1 MLTAGVAVDKATLN
15 FDREFSYIVPPQFAD
30 AICVGANVLV
40 PFGRGNTLR
49 QGVVLSLEEKAVT
62 KGLKSIADVKTE
74 QWAVTPFALKLVEY
88 IKETTFCTYYD
99 AAKAVIPYGS
109 QYRISKGRLEL
120 KHKVQKEI
128 YYTADLSAPVT
139 KFTPKQQ
146 AVYLYLQNQHKT
158 IKQICDDC
166 NVTRA
171 VVDKLAEKGCLI
183 AEEREKQPQ
192 TEFAVQKAEDI
203 CLNEYQQ
210 KVFDDITA
218 ADDCRP
224 HLVYGVTSSGKTAV
238 FIKLIQQCL
247 ESGKTAMLLV
257 PEISL
262 TPQVINKMCS
272 HFGDT
277 VSVLHS
283 KLTQKERLWHY
294 NRVLQGKAKV
304 VVGTRSAVFAPCDNI
319 GLIIID
325 EEHEKT
331 FKSENSPRYSAVRVA
346 SFIAKEKG
354 AKLVLASATPSIES
368 YYLAKNGYYHLHKME
383 KRYNDMP
390 LPQVEVIDMR
400 MQAITGDTGVLSD
413 PVIKYLSDNMR
424 EPDTEKRKQSI
435 ILINRRGYSTVGV
448 CKECRETLQ
457 CDSCSVNLVKHKNDN
472 KLSCHY
478 CSRSY
483 RIIDRCPKCGGEI
496 QYVGYGTQ
504 RVEEYISQCI
514 PAARILRMDAD
525 TTLKAGTHSEML
537 RDFADKKYD
546 ILVGTQMVAKGLDF
560 KDVNLVCVLGIDGA
574 LNQESYNSSES
585 AFSLLTQVI
594 GRAGRWTED
603 ALAVVQTYDSANP
616 IISLAQNA
624 DYESFYNREIAF
636 RKMNIYPPFC
646 TMCQVA
652 FTGEKEISVAKD
664 SARFLRI
671 IEKLSPKLEGAPL
684 VVLGPVPFSV
694 SMVNDIYR
702 YRLTLKCKNTKK
714 FRDFL
719 RLVIDEYL
727 KDTENKSDIYVNM
740 NPVNE

>member
-1 MLTAGVAVDKATLN
+1 
-15 FDREFSYIVPPQFAD
+15 
-30 AICVGANVLV
+30 
-40 PFGRGNTLR
+40 
-49 QGVVLSLEEKAVT
+49 
-62 KGLKSIADVKTE
+62 
-74 QWAVTPFALKLVEY
+74 
-88 IKETTFCTYYD
+88 
-99 AAKAVIPYGS
+99 
-109 QYRISKGRLEL
+109 
-120 KHKVQKEI
+120 
-128 YYTADLSAPVT
+128 
-139 KFTPKQQ
+139 
-146 AVYLYLQNQHKT
+146 
-158 IKQICDDC
+158 
-166 NVTRA
+166 
-171 VVDKLAEKGCLI
+171 
-183 AEEREKQPQ
+183 
-192 TEFAVQKAEDI
+192 
-203 CLNEYQQ
+203 
-210 KVFDDITA
+210 
-218 ADDCRP
+218 
-224 HLVYGVTSSGKTAV
+224 
-238 FIKLIQQCL
+238 
-247 ESGKTAMLLV
+247 
-257 PEISL
+257 
-262 TPQVINKMCS
+262 
-272 HFGDT
+272 
-277 VSVLHS
+277 
-283 KLTQKERLWHY
+283 
-294 NRVLQGKAKV
+294 
-304 VVGTRSAVFAPCDNI
+304 
-319 GLIIID
+319 
-325 EEHEKT
+325 
-331 FKSENSPRYSAVRVA
+331 
-346 SFIAKEKG
+346 
-354 AKLVLASATPSIES
+354 
-368 YYLAKNGYYHLHKME
+368 
-383 KRYNDMP
+383 
-390 LPQVEVIDMR
+390 MR

-435 ILINRRGYSTVGV
+435 IIINRRGYSTVGV

>member
-30 AICVGANVLV
+30 SICVGANVLV

-49 QGVVLSLEEKAVT
+49 QGVVLSVQETENT
-62 KGLKSIADVKTE
+62 KGLKTITDVKTE
-74 QWAVTPFALKLVEY
+74 QWAVTPFALRLVEY

-109 QYRISKGRLEL
+109 QYKISNGRLEL
-120 KHKVQKEI
+120 KHKPQTEI
-128 YYTADLSAPVT
+128 YYTADLSALVT
-139 KFTPKQQ
+139 KLTPKQQ
-146 AVYLYLQNQHKT
+146 TVYQYLQNKHKT

-166 NVTRA
+166 GVTKA
-171 VVDKLAEKGCLI
+171 VVDKLMEKGLLMS
-183 AEEREKQPQ
+183 EEREKEPQ
-192 TEFAVQKAEDI
+192 TEAVTQKAADI
-203 CLNEYQQ
+203 RLNEYQQ
-210 KVFDDITA
+210 KVFDDIVA
-218 ADDCRP
+218 SDDEKP
-224 HLVYGVTSSGKTAV
+224 HLIYGVTSSGKTAV
-238 FIKLIQQCL
+238 FIRLIQNCL
-247 ESGKTAMLLV
+247 ASGKTAMLLV

-262 TPQVINKMCS
+262 TPQVITHMRN

-331 FKSENSPRYSAVRVA
+331 FKSENSPRYSAIRVA

-368 YYLAKNGYYHLHKME
+368 YYLAQNGFYHLHKME

-400 MQAITGDTGVLSD
+400 MQAMIGDTGVLSD
-413 PVIKYLSDNMR
+413 PVIKYLSDNIR
-424 EPDTEKRKQSI
+424 DNKQSI

-478 CSRSY
+478 CARSY
-483 RIIDRCPKCGGEI
+483 KITDKCPKCGGEI

-504 RVEEYISQCI
+504 RVEEYITQCI
-514 PAARILRMDAD
+514 PQARVLRMDAD
-525 TTLKAGTHSEML
+525 TTMKQDSHSEML
-537 RDFADKKYD
+537 QDFANKKYD

-560 KDVNLVCVLGIDGA
+560 KDVNLVCVIGIDGA
-574 LNQESYNSSES
+574 LNQESYNSGET

-594 GRAGRWTED
+594 GRAGRWTDE
-603 ALAVVQTYDSANP
+603 ALAVVQTYDTSNP
-616 IISLAQNA
+616 IISLAQKA
-624 DYESFYNREIAF
+624 DYERFYNREIAF

-652 FTGEKEISVAKD
+652 FTSDKAINAARD
-664 SARFLRI
+664 SARFLQI
-671 IEKLSPKLEGAPL
+671 IQKLSSKLEGMPL
-684 VVLGPVPFSV
+684 VVLGPVPFTV
-694 SMVNDIYR
+694 SMVNGIHR

-719 RLVIDEYL
+719 RTVIDEYL
-727 KDTENKSDIYVNM
+727 KDTNNKSDIYVNM

>member
-1 MLTAGVAVDKATLN
+1 MLTAGVAIDKATLN
-15 FDREFSYIVPPQFAD
+15 FDKEFSYIVPAQFAD
-30 AICVGANVLV
+30 VICVGANVLV
-40 PFGRGNTLR
+40 PFGRGNVLR
-49 QGVVLSLEEKAVT
+49 QGIVLSLSET
-62 KGLKSIADVKTE
+62 TDIKGLKSIVDVKAE
-74 QWAVTPFALKLVEY
+74 QWSVTPFALKLVEY
-88 IKETTFCTYYD
+88 IRETTFCTYYD

-109 QYRISKGRLEL
+109 QYKIHNGRLEL
-120 KHKVQKEI
+120 KHRLQKEL
-128 YYTADLSAPVT
+128 YYTADLSASVT
-139 KFTPKQQ
+139 KLTPKQQ
-146 AVYLYLQNQHKT
+146 SVYTYLQNQHKT
-158 IKQICDDC
+158 IKQICEDC

-171 VVDKLAEKGCLI
+171 VADKLVEKGMLTV
-183 AEEREKQPQ
+183 EEREKEPHI
-192 TEFAVQKAEDI
+192 EMSVPKAEDI

-210 KVFDDITA
+210 KVFDDIA
-218 ADDCRP
+218 SAEDAKP
-224 HLVYGVTSSGKTAV
+224 HLIYGVTSSGKTAV
-238 FIKLIQQCL
+238 FIRLIQKCL
-247 ESGKTAMLLV
+247 DSGKTAMLLV

-304 VVGTRSAVFAPCDNI
+304 VVGTRSAVFAPCENI

-346 SFIAKEKG
+346 SFIAREKG

-368 YYLAKNGYYHLHKME
+368 YYLAKNGFYHLHKME

-400 MQAITGDTGVLSD
+400 MQALTGDTGVLSD
-413 PVIKYLSDNMR
+413 PVIKYLSDNIR
-424 EPDTEKRKQSI
+424 DNKQSI

-483 RIIDRCPKCGGEI
+483 RIIDKCPKCGGEI

-514 PAARILRMDAD
+514 PQARILRMDAD
-525 TTLKAGTHSEML
+525 TTLKAGSHTEML
-537 RDFADKKYD
+537 KDFADKKYD

-574 LNQESYNSSES
+574 LNQDFYNSGES

-594 GRAGRWTED
+594 GRAGRWTDE
-603 ALAVVQTYDSANP
+603 ALAVVQTYDSTNP
-616 IISLAQNA
+616 IIDMARKA

-636 RKMNIYPPFC
+636 RKLNIYPPFC

-652 FTGEKEISVAKD
+652 FTSGRETAAAKD
-664 SARFLRI
+664 SARFLQLI
-671 IEKLSPKLEGAPL
+671 QKFSPKLEGTPL

-694 SMVNDIYR
+694 SMVNDVYR

-727 KDTENKSDIYVNM
+727 KDTNNKSDIYVNM

>member
-1 MLTAGVAVDKATLN
+1 MLTAGVAIDKATLN
-15 FDREFSYIVPPQFAD
+15 FDREFSYIVPQQFAD
-30 AICVGANVLV
+30 TIRVGANVLV
-40 PFGRGNTLR
+40 PFGRGNNLR
-49 QGVVLSLEEKAVT
+49 QGVVLSLKETADT
-62 KGLKSIADVKTE
+62 KGLKYIVDAKTE
-74 QWAVTPFALKLVEY
+74 QWAVTPFALKLVEH
-88 IKETTFCTYYD
+88 IKETTFCTFYD

-109 QYRISKGRLEL
+109 QYKIQNGKLEL
-120 KHKVQKEI
+120 KHRLQKEI
-128 YYTADLSAPVT
+128 YYTADLSALVT
-139 KFTPKQQ
+139 KLTPKQQ
-146 AVYLYLQNQHKT
+146 IVYTYLQNQHKT

-166 NVTRA
+166 NVTKA
-171 VVDKLAEKGCLI
+171 VVDKLLEKGLLV
-183 AEEREKQPQ
+183 AQEREKEPQ
-192 TEFAVQKAEDI
+192 IDFSLPKAADVQLNDI
-203 CLNEYQQ
+203 QQ
-210 KVFDDITA
+210 KVFDDIAET
-218 ADDCRP
+218 DDAKP
-224 HLVYGVTSSGKTAV
+224 HLIYGVTSSGKTAV
-238 FIKLIQQCL
+238 FIKLIQHCL
-247 ESGKTAMLLV
+247 DSGKTAMLLV

-331 FKSENSPRYSAVRVA
+331 FKSENSPRYSAIRVA
-346 SFIAKEKG
+346 SFIAKEKC

-368 YYLAKNGYYHLHKME
+368 YYLAKNGFYHLHKME

-400 MQAITGDTGVLSD
+400 MQAMIGDTGVLSD
-413 PVIKYLSDNMR
+413 PVIKYLSDNIR
-424 EPDTEKRKQSI
+424 DKKQSI

-483 RIIDRCPKCGGEI
+483 KIIDKCPKCGGEI

-514 PAARILRMDAD
+514 PRARILRMDAD
-525 TTLKAGTHSEML
+525 TTLKAGSHTEML
-537 RDFADKKYD
+537 KDFADKKYD

-574 LNQESYNSSES
+574 LNQDFYNSGES

-594 GRAGRWTED
+594 GRAGRWTDE
-603 ALAVVQTYDSANP
+603 ALAVVQTYDASNP
-616 IISLAQNA
+616 IISMAQKA

-636 RKMNIYPPFC
+636 RKLNIYPPFC

-652 FTGEKEISVAKD
+652 FTSGKEISAAKD
-664 SARFLRI
+664 SARFLQI
-671 IEKLSPKLEGAPL
+671 IQKLSPKLEGTPL

-694 SMVNDIYR
+694 SMVNDVYR

-727 KDTENKSDIYVNM
+727 KDTNNKSDIYVNM

>member
-1 MLTAGVAVDKATLN
+1 MLTAGVAIDKATLN
-15 FDREFSYIVPPQFAD
+15 FDREFSYIVPQQFAET
-30 AICVGANVLV
+30 IRVGANVLV
-40 PFGRGNTLR
+40 PFGRGNNLR
-49 QGVVLSLEEKAVT
+49 QGVVLSLKETADT
-62 KGLKSIADVKTE
+62 KGLKSIVDVKTE
-74 QWAVTPFALKLVEY
+74 QWAVTPFALKLVEH
-88 IKETTFCTYYD
+88 IKETTFCTFYD

-109 QYRISKGRLEL
+109 QYKIQNGKLEL
-120 KHKVQKEI
+120 KHRPQKEI
-128 YYTADLSAPVT
+128 YYTADLSALVT
-139 KFTPKQQ
+139 KLTPKQQ
-146 AVYLYLQNQHKT
+146 IVYTYLQNQHKT

-166 NVTRA
+166 NVTKA
-171 VVDKLAEKGCLI
+171 VVDKLLEKGLLV
-183 AEEREKQPQ
+183 AQEREKEPQ
-192 TEFAVQKAEDI
+192 IDFSLPKAADVQLNDI
-203 CLNEYQQ
+203 QQ
-210 KVFDDITA
+210 KVFDDIVAT
-218 ADDCRP
+218 DDAKP
-224 HLVYGVTSSGKTAV
+224 HLIYGVTSSGKTAV
-238 FIKLIQQCL
+238 FIKLIQHCL
-247 ESGKTAMLLV
+247 DNGKTAMLLV

-331 FKSENSPRYSAVRVA
+331 FKSENSPRYSAIRVA

-368 YYLAKNGYYHLHKME
+368 YYLAKNGFYHLHKME

-400 MQAITGDTGVLSD
+400 MQAMIGDTGVLSD
-413 PVIKYLSDNMR
+413 PVIKYLSDNIR
-424 EPDTEKRKQSI
+424 DKKQSI

-448 CKECRETLQ
+448 CRDCRETLQ

-483 RIIDRCPKCGGEI
+483 KIIDKCPKCGGEI

-514 PAARILRMDAD
+514 PGARILRMDAD
-525 TTLKAGTHSEML
+525 TTLKAGSHTEML
-537 RDFADKKYD
+537 NDFADKKYD

-574 LNQESYNSSES
+574 LNQEFYNSGES

-594 GRAGRWTED
+594 GRAGRWTDE
-603 ALAVVQTYDSANP
+603 ALAVVQTYDAANP
-616 IISLAQNA
+616 IIAMAQKA
-624 DYESFYNREIAF
+624 DYESFYNREIVF
-636 RKMNIYPPFC
+636 RKLNIYPPFC

-652 FTGEKEISVAKD
+652 FTSDKEISAAKD
-664 SARFLRI
+664 SAKFLQI
-671 IEKLSPKLEGAPL
+671 IQKLSPKLEGTPL

-694 SMVNDIYR
+694 SMVNDVYR

-727 KDTENKSDIYVNM
+727 KDTNNKSDIYVNM

>member
-1 MLTAGVAVDKATLN
+1 MLTAGVAIDKATLN

-30 AICVGANVLV
+30 TIRVGANVLV

-49 QGVVLSLEEKAVT
+49 QGVVLSVT
-62 KGLKSIADVKTE
+62 ETENTAGLKTIADAKTE

-88 IKETTFCTYYD
+88 IRETTFCTYYD
-99 AAKAVIPYGS
+99 AAKTVIPYGS
-109 QYRISKGRLEL
+109 QYKISGGRLEL
-120 KHKVQKEI
+120 KHKLQKEK
-128 YYTADLSAPVT
+128 YYTANLSAQIT
-139 KFTPKQQ
+139 KLTEKQQ
-146 AVYLYLQNQHKT
+146 KVYTYLQNQHKT

-166 NVTRA
+166 AVTKA
-171 VVDKLAEKGCLI
+171 VVDKLAEKQLLTV
-183 AEEREKQPQ
+183 EEREKQPQ
-192 TEFAVQKAEDI
+192 IEFAAAKAADI
-203 CLNEYQQ
+203 QLNGCQQ
-210 KVFDDITA
+210 KVFDDISA
-218 ADDCRP
+218 AEDGKP
-224 HLVYGVTSSGKTAV
+224 HLIYGVTSSGKTAV
-238 FIKLIQQCL
+238 FVKLIQQCL
-247 ESGKTAMLLV
+247 NQGKTAMLLV

-262 TPQVINKMCS
+262 TPQVINHMCS

-294 NRVLQGKAKV
+294 NRILQGRAKV
-304 VVGTRSAVFAPCDNI
+304 IVGTRSAVFAPCDNI

-331 FKSENSPRYSAVRVA
+331 FKSENSPRYSAIRVA

-390 LPQVEVIDMR
+390 MPQVEVIDMR
-400 MQAITGDTGVLSD
+400 MQAMIGDTGVLSD
-413 PVIKYLSDNMR
+413 PVIKYLSDNIK
-424 EPDTEKRKQSI
+424 DGKQSI

-483 RIIDRCPKCGGEI
+483 KIVDKCPHCGGEI

-504 RVEEYISQCI
+504 KVEEYIKQCI
-514 PAARILRMDAD
+514 PKARVLRMDAD
-525 TTLKAGTHSEML
+525 TTGKTDAHSEML
-537 RDFADKKYD
+537 KDFADKKYD

-574 LNQESYNSSES
+574 LNQESYSSSEN

-594 GRAGRWTED
+594 GRAGRWTD
-603 ALAVVQTYDSANP
+603 QALAVVQTYDSTNP
-616 IISLAQNA
+616 IISIAQKA

-652 FTGEKEISVAKD
+652 FTSEREISAARD
-664 SARFLRI
+664 SAKFLKI
-671 IEKLSPKLEGAPL
+671 IQKLAPKLEGAPL

-719 RLVIDEYL
+719 RLAIDEYL
-727 KDTENKSDIYVNM
+727 KDKNSKSDIYVNM
-740 NPVNE
+740 NPINE

>member
-1 MLTAGVAVDKATLN
+1 MLTAGVAIDKATLN
-15 FDREFSYIVPPQFAD
+15 FDREFSYIVPAQFAQT
-30 AICVGANVLV
+30 IRVGANVLV

-49 QGVVLSLEEKAVT
+49 QGVVLSLEHTENI
-62 KGLKSIADVKTE
+62 KGLKAIADVKTE

-99 AAKAVIPYGS
+99 AAKTVIPYGS
-109 QYRISKGRLEL
+109 QYKISNGKLEL
-120 KHKVQKEI
+120 KHRLQKEK
-128 YYTADLSAPVT
+128 YYTANLAVQAEKLT
-139 KFTPKQQ
+139 QKQQ
-146 AVYLYLQNQHKT
+146 NVYAYLQNQHKT

-166 NVTRA
+166 AVTKA
-171 VVDKLAEKGCLI
+171 VVDNLAAKGLVL
-183 AEEREKQPQ
+183 AEEREKQLHI
-192 TEFAVQKAEDI
+192 EFSAEKAADI
-203 CLNEYQQ
+203 QLNSFQQ
-210 KVFDDITA
+210 KVFDEITA
-218 ADDCRP
+218 AEDNKP
-224 HLVYGVTSSGKTAV
+224 HLIYGVTSSGKTAV
-238 FIKLIQQCL
+238 FIKLIQRTLQQ
-247 ESGKTAMLLV
+247 GKTAMLLV

-262 TPQVINKMCS
+262 TPQVINHLCS

-294 NRVLQGKAKV
+294 SRVQKGRAKV

-331 FKSENSPRYSAVRVA
+331 FKSENSPRYSAIRVA

-400 MQAITGDTGVLSD
+400 MQAMMGDTGVLSD
-413 PVIKYLSDNMR
+413 PVIKYLSDNIKDGR
-424 EPDTEKRKQSI
+424 QSI

-448 CKECRETLQ
+448 CKECSETLQ

-478 CSRSY
+478 CSKSY
-483 RIIDRCPKCGGEI
+483 KIIDRCPKCGGEI

-504 RVEEYISQCI
+504 RVEEYITQCI
-514 PAARILRMDAD
+514 PQARVLRMDAD
-525 TTLKAGTHSEML
+525 TTAKTDAHSQMLK
-537 RDFADKKYD
+537 DFADKKYD

-560 KDVNLVCVLGIDGA
+560 KDVSLVCVLGIDGA

-594 GRAGRWTED
+594 GRAGRWTDE

-616 IISLAQNA
+616 IISMAQKA

-636 RKMNIYPPFC
+636 RRLNIYPPFC

-652 FTGEKEISVAKD
+652 FTNEKEIVAARD
-664 SARFLRI
+664 SARFLQI
-671 IEKLSPKLEGAPL
+671 IQKLSPKLDGAPL

-694 SMVNDIYR
+694 SMVNGIYR

-719 RLVIDEYL
+719 RMAIDEYL
-727 KDTENKSDIYVNM
+727 KDTNNKSDIYVNM
-740 NPVNE
+740 NPINE